1 MNLIKLLLI
10 LIPLSLFQA
19 NAIAAFAKVVN
30 IRGEVSQLPPG
41 AMQASWIKKGQLL
54 KENTS
59 IVTRLRSFV
68 KIEILE
74 DGSYIVVGPNS
85 KIELTKVEKKAG
97 SIIQVLNGKMR
108 SKIVPAKKSKGHSA
122 FNKVYVKTKTMALGV
137 RGTEFV
143 TVVSQENQATSVVT
157 LEGEVAVKKINS
169 ESIDPEKTVKDNVDR
184 DDVTIVKKGTA
195 STTYAHLYD
204 EIPPQKVNPSQLMAL
219 EKNENLESV
228 KRSDIQVAS
237 NEELSKKEIIKLYG
251 NNVEADEVPKN
262 GAIVD
267 LDSAI
272 FIPAI
277 QDESLDIGSVDK
289 NTGQFVAA
297 NGIEL
302 DKKKGFVAKKQDD
315 ETKEVVKKLN
325 EKIEYKEV
333 QGHEV
338 VDHGPNSGPARL
350 AGLQNSWG
358 LKTGLSVKQMNY
370 ANMDNNNGG
379 DDDNYGGLGADIIG
393 HYRHVLNQQLYL
405 DYIFGIHAY
414 FMDRGDLEPE
424 EMDDDIL
431 TFELGVQAYY
441 RLNNRFRLTTGF
453 FMNDEMFLTA
463 RFETSLTPVM
473 DQRTQFAPYLKFGAE
488 YDYSDNWSFLTSYRS
503 YIVDSHHPNI
513 AIYSGKG
520 FELGARRHLSKSTAL
535 LFNFLHREF
544 IVKDIIIKN
553 KDFSVLYEM
562 EF

>member
-1 MNLIKLLLI
+1 MNLLKLSLI

-30 IRGEVSQLPPG
+30 IRGKVSQLPPG

-85 KIELTKVEKKAG
+85 KIELTKIEKKAG

-122 FNKVYVKTKTMALGV
+122 FNKAYVKTKTMALGV

-204 EIPPQKVNPSQLMAL
+204 EIPPQKVNPNQLIAL
-219 EKNENLESV
+219 DKNENLESV
-228 KRSDIQVAS
+228 KRSDIQLAS
-237 NEELSKKEIIKLYG
+237 SKDLSKKEISKLYG
-251 NNVEADEVPKN
+251 NDIDTDEVPKN

-267 LDSAI
+267 LESAI

-277 QDESLDIGSVDK
+277 QDETLNIGSVDK

-297 NGIEL
+297 KGIEL
-302 DKKKGFVAKKQDD
+302 DKKKGFVAKKQDE

-338 VDHGPNSGPARL
+338 VDHGPSAGPARL
-350 AGLQNSWG
+350 AGMKNSWG
-358 LKTGLSVKQMNY
+358 LKTGLSIKQMNY
-370 ANMDNNNGG
+370 ANMENNNGS
-379 DDDNYGGLGADIIG
+379 DADNYGGLGADLIG
-393 HYRHVLNQQLYL
+393 HYRHVLNQQLFL
-405 DYIFGIHAY
+405 EYILGIHAY
-414 FMDRGDLEPE
+414 FMDRGDLEAE
-424 EMDDDIL
+424 DMDDDIL

-441 RLNNRFRLTTGF
+441 RLNNRFRVTTGF
-453 FMNDEMFLTA
+453 FLNNEMFLTA
-463 RFETSLTPVM
+463 RFENSLTPVM
-473 DQRTQFAPYLKFGAE
+473 DQRTQFAPYIKFGAE
-488 YDYSDNWSFLTSYRS
+488 YDYSDNWSFLTGYRS
-503 YIVDSHHPNI
+503 YIVDSSHPNV

-520 FELGARRHLSKSTAL
+520 FELGARRHLSKSTAV
-535 LFNFLHREF
+535 LFNFLHREY
-544 IVKDIIIKN
+544 IAKDIIVKN